1 MIKLE
6 KLLAENMRR
15 FGTKNLR
22 EGAMAFEGD
31 PISGHPF
38 FDQTIVVDLDGKKM
52 ELLFSNKPYDM
63 TEVDALASKENAKLP
78 TFGQLDSLSNLVMPG
93 YTVGTIWYEMSYDS
107 EMENYAMERFRLYD
121 LSNKSDV
128 QVVVPNM
135 LRKIESDALVLLRPA
150 DADYIMYINKKE
162 TND

>member
-22 EGAMAFEGD
+22 EGAMAFQGD

-63 TEVDALASKENAKLP
+63 TAVDALASKENAKVP
-78 TFGQLDSLSNLVMPG
+78 MHTQLDELRSLIQPG
-93 YTVGTIWYEMSYDS
+93 YTVGTIWYEAPFSS
-107 EMENYAMERFRLYD
+107 EMENYAVERFRLYD
-121 LSNKSDV
+121 LSNNSDV
-128 QVVVPNM
+128 HIVVPNM

-150 DADYIMYINKKE
+150 DADYIMYVNKKG
-162 TND
+162 NK

>member
-1 MIKLE
+1 
-6 KLLAENMRR
+6 
-15 FGTKNLR
+15 
-22 EGAMAFEGD
+22 
-31 PISGHPF
+31 
-38 FDQTIVVDLDGKKM
+38 M